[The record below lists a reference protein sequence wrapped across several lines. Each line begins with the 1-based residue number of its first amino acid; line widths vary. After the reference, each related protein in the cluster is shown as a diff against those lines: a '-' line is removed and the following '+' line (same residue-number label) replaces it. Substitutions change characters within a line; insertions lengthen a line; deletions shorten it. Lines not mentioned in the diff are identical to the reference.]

1 MGELLP
7 PYGGTLVSLYDEGWE
22 EPPVTMPVGENL
34 IQIIGALASGALSP
48 LRGFMDREASRS
60 VVEEMRLP
68 GGLPF
73 PYPIWL
79 PVPPLFARRLK
90 EGDRVGLQDTHGNAV
105 ALLEVHDVF
114 TFDPRWKPCLGPEDV
129 FPPRY
134 PHVFLGGTLKVVRR
148 LWAGDEPYSVREL
161 FFRRGMTS
169 LAGKALRDPLFR
181 DTEYL
186 LRLVLEEEDGVL
198 LLLYDDDAFG
208 LPARLRA
215 EGIRRVLQSYL
226 PPRRVEVVVRPWWP
240 VGGHVRKALLG
251 AVVLRNYGCRRILY
265 HPDDVGE
272 DGVPGG
278 RGGRNYRLLESWL
291 SHFAH
296 HLEVTP
302 FLSFQVYFCDGC
314 GQLTTSRTCPHGPL
328 EKVMMNRERLGRL
341 LQAGVT
347 PPPQYVRPE
356 LARYLLGWT
365 RGGRGKG
372 G

>member
-1 MGELLP
+1 MAELLP
-7 PYGGTLVSLYDEGWE
+7 PYGGTLVSLYDDWE
-22 EPPVTMPVGENL
+22 EEPAHVMPVGENT

-48 LRGFMDREASRS
+48 LKGFMDRETCRS

-73 PYPIWL
+73 PYPILL
-79 PVPPLFARRLK
+79 PAPPFFARRLRPG
-90 EGDRVGLQDTHGNAV
+90 EPVGLQDTQGNPV
-105 ALLEVHDVF
+105 ALLQVDDVF
-114 TFDPRWKPCLGPEDV
+114 AFDGRWDPLLGSEDI
-129 FPPRY
+129 FLPAPS
-134 PHVFLGGTLKVVRR
+134 HMFLGGTLKVARR
-148 LWAGDEPYSVREL
+148 LWAGDEPASMREL
-161 FFRRGMTS
+161 FLRRGARK

-198 LLLYDDDAFG
+198 LLLYDDDSFG
-208 LPARLRA
+208 LPNRVRA
-215 EGIRRVLQSYL
+215 EGMRRVLQSYF
-226 PPRRVEVVVRPWWP
+226 PPRRVEVVGKPWWP
-240 VGGHVRKALLG
+240 LGGHVRKALLS
-251 AVVLRNYGCRRILY
+251 AVVLKNYGCQRILY
-265 HPDDVGE
+265 LPDDVGE

-278 RGGRNYRLLESWL
+278 KGGKAYRLLESWL
-291 SHFAH
+291 PHFTRP
-296 HLEVTP
+296 LEVDP
-302 FLSFQVYFCDGC
+302 FLSWQVYFCDGC

-365 RGGRGKG
+365 RGGTGKG